1 MIETSHQ
8 MEWGI
13 PPGIVYILRRTPI
26 YSSIGDQQF
35 HRHHGYPTV
44 KLQQKESPALGI
56 SMPKTGRLPAST
68 VHTHCALREAELQ
81 ALSQRQ
87 PNTTAAAQK
96 QLSEL

>member
-1 MIETSHQ
+1 
-8 MEWGI
+8 
-13 PPGIVYILRRTPI
+13 
-26 YSSIGDQQF
+26 
-35 HRHHGYPTV
+35 
-44 KLQQKESPALGI
+44 LQQKESPALGI

-87 PNTTAAAQK
+87 PKTTAAAQK